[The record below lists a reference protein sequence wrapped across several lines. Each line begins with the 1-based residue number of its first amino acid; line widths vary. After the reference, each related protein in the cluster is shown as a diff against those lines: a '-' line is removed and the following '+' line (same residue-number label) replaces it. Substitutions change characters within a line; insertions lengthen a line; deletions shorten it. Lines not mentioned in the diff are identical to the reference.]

1 MPLSNKVI
9 AGRYE
14 LTKLIGSGGMA
25 DVYVAQDTVLGRKV
39 AIKVLNEELAANKKF
54 SQRFKQEAKASSS
67 MDHPNIVSVLD
78 AGETTE
84 TSPDGTKHTYAY
96 LVMEYVDG
104 LELSKLVARGPLKV
118 PEAIRV
124 TKELLSAVEF
134 AHNKGIVHRDI
145 KPDNIMLTRQGK
157 VKVLDFGI
165 ARAVAE
171 TFDDIATTTSILGTA
186 AYFSPEQAQ
195 GQKVDIRTDLY
206 AVGIVLFEMLTGK
219 VPFTGDTAV
228 AVAHQHIHAHP
239 PAPSSLNPKVSLA
252 LDQVVFTALAKDKA
266 DRFQTTAE
274 FGREL
279 RAAENAKP
287 ASLNKVAAPVA
298 AEAPTVVVEETTPA
312 APADMESLL
321 GSNIAAPAV
330 EKSTTPVD
338 LPDDFLFLFGDDPQT
353 APTLIQP
360 EQYRPEP
367 KRVVA
372 VVAIIALVFGAI
384 AGVGLWVATLQPTN
398 IFPSSTVTVPALQN
412 VAEKDAMK
420 QLSDLDLVP
429 TTVVENSALVKKG
442 KVIRTEP
449 AKGTVLDPGTP
460 VTVYVSAGKTMVEV
474 PQVSDMTV
482 ADAKVQLEAVGLV
495 VGTTTEGHS
504 PSYAAGMVISTS
516 PTLGTKLIQGS
527 KVNLVI
533 SDGKIE
539 IPDLKGKTVT
549 EANNLLSTLSIT
561 PTVQADTSCAKSD
574 NPTVKSQSV
583 APGVVPQGTAITI
596 TYCAG

>member
-1 MPLSNKVI
+1 MPLSNNVI
-9 AGRYE
+9 AGRYQ
-14 LTKLIGSGGMA
+14 LNKLIGSGGMA
-25 DVYVAQDTVLGRKV
+25 DVYVAHDSVLGRKV

-54 SQRFKQEAKASSS
+54 SQRFKQEAKSASS
-67 MDHPNIVSVLD
+67 MDHPNIVKVLD
-78 AGETTE
+78 AGETSE
-84 TSPDGTKHTYAY
+84 TDAAGVKHTYAY

-134 AHNKGIVHRDI
+134 AHNKGIIHRDI
-145 KPDNIMLTRQGK
+145 KPDNIMLTRSGK

-165 ARAVAE
+165 ARAASE

-219 VPFTGDTAV
+219 VPFSGDTAV

-279 RAAENAKP
+279 RAAEA
-287 ASLNKVAAPVA
+287 NKAVAPK
-298 AEAPTVVVEETTPA
+298 VVEPDV
-312 APADMESLL
+312 APQSDMDSLL
-321 GSNIAAPAV
+321 GSTISEPAA
-330 EKSTTPVD
+330 EKVD
-338 LPDDFLFLFGDDPQT
+338 TVSELPDDFLFLFGDDPQT

-360 EQYRPEP
+360 EQFRPDR
-367 KRVVA
+367 KRVISA
-372 VVAIIALVFGAI
+372 VAIIALVFGAI
-384 AGVGLWVATLQPTN
+384 AGMGLWVATLQPTN
-398 IFPSSTVTVPALQN
+398 IFPTSTVTVPSLQN
-412 VAEKDAMK
+412 VAEKDALK
-420 QLSDLDLVP
+420 QLQDLDLI
-429 TTVVENSALVKKG
+429 TSTVVENSALVKKG

-449 AKGTVLDPGTP
+449 EKGAVIDPGTP
-460 VTVYVSAGKTMVEV
+460 ITVYVSAGKTMVEV
-474 PQVSDMTV
+474 PQVADMTV

-495 VGTTTEGHS
+495 VGTTTEAHS
-504 PSYAAGMVISTS
+504 PSYAAGLIIGTT

-527 KVNLVI
+527 KVNLLV

-549 EANNLLSTLSIT
+549 DANNVLSTLSIT
-561 PTVQADTSCAKSD
+561 PTVQADTTCAKGEQ
-574 NPTVKSQSV
+574 PTVKSQSPN
-583 APGVVPQGTAITI
+583 PGVVAQGTAVTI

>member
-9 AGRYE
+9 SGRYQ

-25 DVYVAQDTVLGRKV
+25 DVYVAHDSVLGRKV

-54 SQRFKQEAKASSS
+54 SQRFKQEAKSASS
-67 MDHPNIVSVLD
+67 MDHPNIVQVLD

-84 TSPDGTKHTYAY
+84 TDENGVKHTYAF

-145 KPDNIMLTRQGK
+145 KPDNIMLTRAGK

-195 GQKVDIRTDLY
+195 GQKVDIRTDIY
-206 AVGIVLFEMLTGK
+206 AIGIVLFEMLTGK
-219 VPFTGDTAV
+219 IPFTGDTAV

-239 PAPSSLNPKVSLA
+239 PAPSSINPKVSLA

-279 RAAENAKP
+279 R
-287 ASLNKVAAPVA
+287 L
-298 AEAPTVVVEETTPA
+298 AEAAKATAPKVVKAQPVVEN
-312 APADMESLL
+312 DVDSLL
-321 GSNIAAPAV
+321 GSPISEPAA
-330 EKSTTPVD
+330 EKSDTISE

-360 EQYRPEP
+360 EQFRPER
-367 KRVVA
+367 KRVITAVA
-372 VVAIIALVFGAI
+372 VIALVFGAI
-384 AGVGLWVATLQPTN
+384 AGMGLWVATLQPTN
-398 IFPSSTVTVPALQN
+398 IFPSSTVTVPALKN
-412 VAEKDAMK
+412 VAEKDAVK
-420 QLSDLDLVP
+420 ELQDLDLI
-429 TTVVENSALVKKG
+429 TSIVVENSALVKKG

-449 AKGTVLDPGTP
+449 EKGAVIDPGTP
-460 VTVYVSAGKTMVEV
+460 ITVYVSAGKTMVEV
-474 PQVSDMTV
+474 PQVADMSV

-495 VGTTTEGHS
+495 LGTTTEGHS
-504 PSYAAGMVISTS
+504 PSYGAGLVISTT

-527 KVNLVI
+527 KVNVLV

-549 EANNLLSTLSIT
+549 DANNILSTLSIT
-561 PTVQADTSCAKSD
+561 PTVQADTACAKAEQ
-574 NPTVKSQSV
+574 PTVRSQSP
-583 APGVVPQGTAITI
+583 APGVVSQGTPVTI

>member
-25 DVYVAQDTVLGRKV
+25 EVYVAQDTVLGRKV

-84 TSPDGTKHTYAY
+84 TDAEGVKHTYAY

-206 AVGIVLFEMLTGK
+206 AIGIVLFEMLTGK

-274 FGREL
+274 FGKEL

-287 ASLNKVAAPVA
+287 VGASKPAPVKV
-298 AEAPTVVVEETTPA
+298 EAVEEVVVESSPEATDLFGSAISQPA
-312 APADMESLL
+312 MEKTES
-321 GSNIAAPAV
+321 
-330 EKSTTPVD
+330 KVD

-372 VVAIIALVFGAI
+372 IVAIIALVFGAI

-412 VAEKDAMK
+412 VTQDDALK
-420 QLSDLDLVP
+420 QLKDLDFI
-429 TTVVENSALVKKG
+429 TSTVVENSALVKKG

-449 AKGTVLDPGTP
+449 AKGTVVDPGTAI
-460 VTVYVSAGKTMVEV
+460 TVYVSAGKTMVEV
-474 PQVSDMTV
+474 PQVSDMSV
-482 ADAKVQLEAVGLV
+482 ADAKVQIEAVGLV

-504 PSYAAGMVISTS
+504 PSYAAGLVISTS

-527 KVNLVI
+527 KVNLVV

-561 PTVQADTSCAKSD
+561 PTVQADTSCAKAD
-574 NPTVKSQSV
+574 QPTVKSQSV
-583 APGVVPQGTAITI
+583 APGVAPQGTAITI

>member
-1 MPLSNKVI
+1 MPLSNNVI
-9 AGRYE
+9 AGRYQ
-14 LTKLIGSGGMA
+14 LNKLVGSGGMA
-25 DVYVAQDTVLGRKV
+25 DVYVAHDSVLGRKV
-39 AIKVLNEELAANKKF
+39 AIKVLNEELASNKKF
-54 SQRFKQEAKASSS
+54 SQRFKQEAKSASA
-67 MDHPNIVSVLD
+67 MDHPNIVKVLD
-78 AGETTE
+78 AGETTD
-84 TSPDGTKHTYAY
+84 TDSAGVKHTYAY

-145 KPDNIMLTRQGK
+145 KPDNIMLTRAGK

-206 AVGIVLFEMLTGK
+206 AIGIVLFEMLTGK

-239 PAPSSLNPKVSLA
+239 PAPSSLNPKVSFA
-252 LDQVVFTALAKDKA
+252 LDQVVFTALAKDKV

-279 RAAENAKP
+279 RAAATAKP
-287 ASLNKVAAPVA
+287 GTAPV
-298 AEAPTVVVEETTPA
+298 PVVPK
-312 APADMESLL
+312 PDMDTLL
-321 GSNIAAPAV
+321 GANISEPAL
-330 EKSTTPVD
+330 EKSATVSE

-360 EQYRPEP
+360 EQFRPER
-367 KRVVA
+367 KRVITAVA
-372 VVAIIALVFGAI
+372 VIALVFGAI
-384 AGVGLWVATLQPTN
+384 AGMGLWVATLQPTN
-398 IFPSSTVTVPALQN
+398 IFPTSTVTVPTLKN
-412 VAEKDAMK
+412 VDQKDALK
-420 QLSDLDLVP
+420 QLQELDLI
-429 TTVVENSALVKKG
+429 TSTVVENSALIKKG

-449 AKGTVLDPGTP
+449 EKGAVIDPGTP
-460 VTVYVSAGKTMVEV
+460 ITVYVSAGKTMVEV
-474 PQVSDMTV
+474 PQVSDMTA
-482 ADAKVQLEAVGLV
+482 ADAKIQLEAVGLV
-495 VGTTTEGHS
+495 VGTTTESHS
-504 PSYAAGMVISTS
+504 PSYAAGLVIGTT

-527 KVNLVI
+527 KVNLLI
-533 SDGKIE
+533 SDGKID

-549 EANNLLSTLSIT
+549 DANNLLSTLSIT
-561 PTVQADTSCAKSD
+561 PTVQADTTCAKGEQ
-574 NPTVKSQSV
+574 PTVKSQSPG
-583 APGVVPQGTAITI
+583 PGVAPQGTAVTI

>member
-9 AGRYE
+9 SGRYQ

-25 DVYVAQDTVLGRKV
+25 DVYVAHDSVLGRKV

-54 SQRFKQEAKASSS
+54 SQRFKQEAKSASS
-67 MDHPNIVSVLD
+67 MDHPNIVQVLD

-84 TSPDGTKHTYAY
+84 TDENGVKHTYAF

-145 KPDNIMLTRQGK
+145 KPDNIMLTRAGK

-195 GQKVDIRTDLY
+195 GQKVDIRTDIY
-206 AVGIVLFEMLTGK
+206 AIGIVLFEMLTGK
-219 VPFTGDTAV
+219 IPFTGDTAV

-239 PAPSSLNPKVSLA
+239 PAPSSINPKVSLA

-279 RAAENAKP
+279 R
-287 ASLNKVAAPVA
+287 L
-298 AEAPTVVVEETTPA
+298 AEAAKATAPKAVKAQPVVEN
-312 APADMESLL
+312 DVDSLL
-321 GSNIAAPAV
+321 GSPISEPAA
-330 EKSTTPVD
+330 EKSD
-338 LPDDFLFLFGDDPQT
+338 SISELPDDFLFLFGDDPQT

-360 EQYRPEP
+360 EQFRPER
-367 KRVVA
+367 KRVITAVA
-372 VVAIIALVFGAI
+372 VIALVFGAI
-384 AGVGLWVATLQPTN
+384 AGMGLWVATLQPTN
-398 IFPSSTVTVPALQN
+398 IFPSSTVTVPTLKN
-412 VAEKDAMK
+412 VAEKDAVK
-420 QLSDLDLVP
+420 ELQDLDLI
-429 TTVVENSALVKKG
+429 TSIVVENSALVKKG

-449 AKGTVLDPGTP
+449 EKGAVIDPGTP
-460 VTVYVSAGKTMVEV
+460 ITVYVSAGKTMVEV
-474 PQVSDMTV
+474 PQVADMTV

-495 VGTTTEGHS
+495 LGTTTESHS
-504 PSYAAGMVISTS
+504 PSYAAGLVISTT

-527 KVNLVI
+527 KVNVLV

-549 EANNLLSTLSIT
+549 DANNLLSTLSIT
-561 PTVQADTSCAKSD
+561 PTVQADTTCAKAEQ
-574 NPTVKSQSV
+574 PTVRSQSP
-583 APGVVPQGTAITI
+583 APGVVSQGTPVTI

>member
-9 AGRYE
+9 SGRYQ

-25 DVYVAQDTVLGRKV
+25 DVYVAHDSVLGRKV

-54 SQRFKQEAKASSS
+54 SQRFKQEAKSASA
-67 MDHPNIVSVLD
+67 MDHPNIVKVLD
-78 AGETTE
+78 AGETTD
-84 TSPDGTKHTYAY
+84 TDSAGVKHTYAY

-145 KPDNIMLTRQGK
+145 KPDNIMLTRAGK

-206 AVGIVLFEMLTGK
+206 AIGIVLFEMLTGK

-279 RAAENAKP
+279 RAAATAKP
-287 ASLNKVAAPVA
+287 GTAPV
-298 AEAPTVVVEETTPA
+298 PVVPK
-312 APADMESLL
+312 PDMDTLL
-321 GSNIAAPAV
+321 GANISEPAL
-330 EKSTTPVD
+330 EKSATVSE

-360 EQYRPEP
+360 EQFRPER
-367 KRVVA
+367 KRVITAVA
-372 VVAIIALVFGAI
+372 VIALVFGAI
-384 AGVGLWVATLQPTN
+384 AGMGLWVATLQPTN
-398 IFPSSTVTVPALQN
+398 IFPTSTVTVPTLKN
-412 VAEKDAMK
+412 VDQKDALK
-420 QLSDLDLVP
+420 QLQELDLI
-429 TTVVENSALVKKG
+429 TSTVVENSALIKKG

-449 AKGTVLDPGTP
+449 EKGAVIDPGTP
-460 VTVYVSAGKTMVEV
+460 ITVYVSGGKTMVEV
-474 PQVSDMTV
+474 PQVSDMTA
-482 ADAKVQLEAVGLV
+482 ADAKIQLEAVGLV

-504 PSYAAGMVISTS
+504 PSYAAGLVIGTT

-527 KVNLVI
+527 KVNLLI
-533 SDGKIE
+533 SDGKID

-549 EANNLLSTLSIT
+549 DANNLLSTLSIT
-561 PTVQADTSCAKSD
+561 PTVQADTTCAKGEQ
-574 NPTVKSQSV
+574 PTVKSQSPG
-583 APGVVPQGTAITI
+583 PGVAPQGTAVTI

>member
-9 AGRYE
+9 SGRYQ

-25 DVYVAQDTVLGRKV
+25 DVYVAHDSVLGRKV

-54 SQRFKQEAKASSS
+54 SQRFKQEAKSASS
-67 MDHPNIVSVLD
+67 MDHPNIVQVLD

-84 TSPDGTKHTYAY
+84 TDENGVKHTYAF

-145 KPDNIMLTRQGK
+145 KPDNIMLTRAGK

-195 GQKVDIRTDLY
+195 GQKVDIRTDIY
-206 AVGIVLFEMLTGK
+206 AIGIVLFEMLTGK
-219 VPFTGDTAV
+219 IPFTGDTAV

-239 PAPSSLNPKVSLA
+239 PAPSSINPKVSLA

-279 RAAENAKP
+279 R
-287 ASLNKVAAPVA
+287 L
-298 AEAPTVVVEETTPA
+298 AEAAKATAPKVVKAQPVVA
-312 APADMESLL
+312 NDVDSLL
-321 GSNIAAPAV
+321 GSPISEPAA
-330 EKSTTPVD
+330 EKSDTISE

-360 EQYRPEP
+360 EQFRPER
-367 KRVVA
+367 KRVITAVA
-372 VVAIIALVFGAI
+372 VIALVFGAI
-384 AGVGLWVATLQPTN
+384 AGMGLWVATLQPTN
-398 IFPSSTVTVPALQN
+398 IFPSSTVTVPTLKN
-412 VAEKDAMK
+412 VAEKDAIK
-420 QLSDLDLVP
+420 ELQDLDLI
-429 TTVVENSALVKKG
+429 TSIVVENSALVKKG

-449 AKGTVLDPGTP
+449 EKGAVIDPGTP
-460 VTVYVSAGKTMVEV
+460 ITVYVSAGKTMVEV
-474 PQVSDMTV
+474 PQVADMTV

-495 VGTTTEGHS
+495 LGTTTESHS
-504 PSYAAGMVISTS
+504 PSYAAGLVISTT

-527 KVNLVI
+527 KVNVLV

-549 EANNLLSTLSIT
+549 DANNLLSTLSIT
-561 PTVQADTSCAKSD
+561 PTVQADTTCAKAEQ
-574 NPTVKSQSV
+574 PTVRSQSP
-583 APGVVPQGTAITI
+583 APGVVSQGTPVTI

>member
-9 AGRYE
+9 SGRYQ

-25 DVYVAQDTVLGRKV
+25 DVYVAHDSVLGRKV

-54 SQRFKQEAKASSS
+54 SQRFKQEAKSASS
-67 MDHPNIVSVLD
+67 MDHPNIVQVLD

-84 TSPDGTKHTYAY
+84 TDENGVKHTYAF

-145 KPDNIMLTRQGK
+145 KPDNIMLTRAGK

-195 GQKVDIRTDLY
+195 GQKVDIRTDIY
-206 AVGIVLFEMLTGK
+206 AIGIVLFEMLTGK
-219 VPFTGDTAV
+219 IPFTGDTAV

-239 PAPSSLNPKVSLA
+239 PAPSSINPKVSLA

-279 RAAENAKP
+279 R
-287 ASLNKVAAPVA
+287 L
-298 AEAPTVVVEETTPA
+298 AEAAKATAPKAVKAQPVVEN
-312 APADMESLL
+312 DVDSLL
-321 GSNIAAPAV
+321 GSPISEPAA
-330 EKSTTPVD
+330 EKSD
-338 LPDDFLFLFGDDPQT
+338 SISELPDDFLFLFGDDPQT

-360 EQYRPEP
+360 EQFRPER
-367 KRVVA
+367 KRVITAVA
-372 VVAIIALVFGAI
+372 VIALVFGAI
-384 AGVGLWVATLQPTN
+384 AGVGLWVATLEPTN
-398 IFPSSTVTVPALQN
+398 IFPSSTVTVPALKN
-412 VAEKDAMK
+412 VAEKDAVK
-420 QLSDLDLVP
+420 ELQDLDLI
-429 TTVVENSALVKKG
+429 TSIVVENSALVKKG

-449 AKGTVLDPGTP
+449 EKGAVIDP
-460 VTVYVSAGKTMVEV
+460 
-474 PQVSDMTV
+474 
-482 ADAKVQLEAVGLV
+482 
-495 VGTTTEGHS
+495 
-504 PSYAAGMVISTS
+504 
-516 PTLGTKLIQGS
+516 
-527 KVNLVI
+527 
-533 SDGKIE
+533 
-539 IPDLKGKTVT
+539 
-549 EANNLLSTLSIT
+549 
-561 PTVQADTSCAKSD
+561 
-574 NPTVKSQSV
+574 
-583 APGVVPQGTAITI
+583 
-596 TYCAG
+596 

>member
-1 MPLSNKVI
+1 MPLSNNVI
-9 AGRYE
+9 AGRYQ
-14 LTKLIGSGGMA
+14 LNKLIGSGGMA
-25 DVYVAQDTVLGRKV
+25 DVYVAHDSVLGRKV

-54 SQRFKQEAKASSS
+54 SQRFKQEAKSASS
-67 MDHPNIVSVLD
+67 MDHPNIVKVLD
-78 AGETTE
+78 AGETSE
-84 TSPDGTKHTYAY
+84 TDAAGVKHTYAY

-134 AHNKGIVHRDI
+134 AHNKGIIHRDI
-145 KPDNIMLTRQGK
+145 KPDNIMLTRSGN

-219 VPFTGDTAV
+219 VPFSGDTAV

-279 RAAENAKP
+279 RAAEA
-287 ASLNKVAAPVA
+287 NKAVAPK
-298 AEAPTVVVEETTPA
+298 VVEPDV
-312 APADMESLL
+312 APQSDMDSLL
-321 GSNIAAPAV
+321 GSTISEPAA
-330 EKSTTPVD
+330 EKVD
-338 LPDDFLFLFGDDPQT
+338 TVSELPDDFLFLFGDDPQT

-360 EQYRPEP
+360 EQFRPDR
-367 KRVVA
+367 KRVISA
-372 VVAIIALVFGAI
+372 VAIIALVFGAI
-384 AGVGLWVATLQPTN
+384 AGMGLWVATLQPTN
-398 IFPSSTVTVPALQN
+398 IFPTSTVTVPSLQN
-412 VAEKDAMK
+412 VAEKDALK
-420 QLSDLDLVP
+420 QLQDLDLI
-429 TTVVENSALVKKG
+429 TSTVVENSALVKKG

-449 AKGTVLDPGTP
+449 EKGAVIDPGTP
-460 VTVYVSAGKTMVEV
+460 ITVYVSAGKTMVEV
-474 PQVSDMTV
+474 PQVADMTV

-495 VGTTTEGHS
+495 VGTTTEAHS
-504 PSYAAGMVISTS
+504 PSYAAGLIIGTT

-527 KVNLVI
+527 KVNLLV

-549 EANNLLSTLSIT
+549 DANNVLSTLSIT
-561 PTVQADTSCAKSD
+561 PTVQADTTCAKGEQ
-574 NPTVKSQSV
+574 PTVKSQSPN
-583 APGVVPQGTAITI
+583 PGVVPQGTAVTI

>member
-9 AGRYE
+9 SGRYQ

-25 DVYVAQDTVLGRKV
+25 DVYVAHDSVLGRKV

-54 SQRFKQEAKASSS
+54 SQRFKQEAKSASS
-67 MDHPNIVSVLD
+67 MDHPNIVQVLD

-84 TSPDGTKHTYAY
+84 TDENGVKHTYAF

-145 KPDNIMLTRQGK
+145 KPDNIMLTRAGK

-195 GQKVDIRTDLY
+195 GQKVDIRTDIY
-206 AVGIVLFEMLTGK
+206 AIGIVLFEMLTGK
-219 VPFTGDTAV
+219 IPFTGDTAV

-239 PAPSSLNPKVSLA
+239 PAPSSINPKVSLA

-279 RAAENAKP
+279 R
-287 ASLNKVAAPVA
+287 L
-298 AEAPTVVVEETTPA
+298 AEAAKATAPKAVKAQPVVEN
-312 APADMESLL
+312 DVDSLL
-321 GSNIAAPAV
+321 GSPISEPAA
-330 EKSTTPVD
+330 EKSD
-338 LPDDFLFLFGDDPQT
+338 SISELPDDFLFLFGDDPQT

-360 EQYRPEP
+360 EQFRPER
-367 KRVVA
+367 KRVITAVA
-372 VVAIIALVFGAI
+372 VIALVFGAI
-384 AGVGLWVATLQPTN
+384 AGVGLWVATLEPTN
-398 IFPSSTVTVPALQN
+398 IFPSSTVTVPTLKN
-412 VAEKDAMK
+412 VAEKDAVK
-420 QLSDLDLVP
+420 ELQDLDLI
-429 TTVVENSALVKKG
+429 TSIVVENSALVKKG

-449 AKGTVLDPGTP
+449 EKGAVIDPGTP
-460 VTVYVSAGKTMVEV
+460 ITVYVSAGKTMVEV
-474 PQVSDMTV
+474 PQVADMSV

-495 VGTTTEGHS
+495 LGTTTEGHS
-504 PSYAAGMVISTS
+504 PSYGAGLVISTT

-527 KVNLVI
+527 KVNVLV

-549 EANNLLSTLSIT
+549 DANNILSTLSIT
-561 PTVQADTSCAKSD
+561 PTVQADTACAKAEQ
-574 NPTVKSQSV
+574 PTVRSQSP
-583 APGVVPQGTAITI
+583 APGVVSQGTPVTI

>member
-1 MPLSNKVI
+1 
-9 AGRYE
+9 
-14 LTKLIGSGGMA
+14 MA
-25 DVYVAQDTVLGRKV
+25 DVYVAHDSVLGRKV

-54 SQRFKQEAKASSS
+54 SQRFKQEAKSASS
-67 MDHPNIVSVLD
+67 MDHPNIVQVLD

-84 TSPDGTKHTYAY
+84 TDENGVKHTYAF

-145 KPDNIMLTRQGK
+145 KPDNIMLTRAGK

-195 GQKVDIRTDLY
+195 GQKVDIRTDIY
-206 AVGIVLFEMLTGK
+206 AIGIVLFEMLTGK
-219 VPFTGDTAV
+219 IPFTGDTAV

-239 PAPSSLNPKVSLA
+239 PAPSSINPKVSLA

-279 RAAENAKP
+279 R
-287 ASLNKVAAPVA
+287 L
-298 AEAPTVVVEETTPA
+298 AEAAKATAPKAVKAQPVVEN
-312 APADMESLL
+312 DVDSLL
-321 GSNIAAPAV
+321 GSPISEPAA
-330 EKSTTPVD
+330 EKSD
-338 LPDDFLFLFGDDPQT
+338 SISELPDDFLFLFGDDPQT

-360 EQYRPEP
+360 EQFRPER
-367 KRVVA
+367 KRVITAVA
-372 VVAIIALVFGAI
+372 VIALVFGAI
-384 AGVGLWVATLQPTN
+384 AGMGLWVATLQPTN
-398 IFPSSTVTVPALQN
+398 IFPSSTVTVPTLKN
-412 VAEKDAMK
+412 VAEKDAIK
-420 QLSDLDLVP
+420 ELQDLDLI
-429 TTVVENSALVKKG
+429 TSIVVENSALVKKG

-449 AKGTVLDPGTP
+449 EKGAVIDPGTP
-460 VTVYVSAGKTMVEV
+460 ITVYVSAGKTMVEV
-474 PQVSDMTV
+474 PQVADMTV

-495 VGTTTEGHS
+495 LGTTTESHS
-504 PSYAAGMVISTS
+504 PSYAAGLVISTT

-527 KVNLVI
+527 KVNVLV

-549 EANNLLSTLSIT
+549 DANNLLSTLSIT
-561 PTVQADTSCAKSD
+561 PTVQADTTCAKAEQ
-574 NPTVKSQSV
+574 PTVRSQSP
-583 APGVVPQGTAITI
+583 APGVVSQGTPVTI

>member
-1 MPLSNKVI
+1 VPLSNKVI
-9 AGRYE
+9 SGRYQ

-25 DVYVAQDTVLGRKV
+25 DVYVAHDSVLGRKV

-54 SQRFKQEAKASSS
+54 SQRFKQEAKSASS
-67 MDHPNIVSVLD
+67 MNHPNIVQVLD

-84 TSPDGTKHTYAY
+84 TDANGIKRTYAY

-145 KPDNIMLTRQGK
+145 KPDNIMLTRAGK

-195 GQKVDIRTDLY
+195 GQKVDIRTDIY
-206 AVGIVLFEMLTGK
+206 AIGIVLFEMLTGK
-219 VPFTGDTAV
+219 IPFTGDTAV

-239 PAPSSLNPKVSLA
+239 PAPSSINPKVSLA

-279 RAAENAKP
+279 R
-287 ASLNKVAAPVA
+287 L
-298 AEAPTVVVEETTPA
+298 AEAAKATAPKAVKAQSVVEN
-312 APADMESLL
+312 DVDSLL
-321 GSNIAAPAV
+321 GSPISEPAA
-330 EKSTTPVD
+330 EKSD
-338 LPDDFLFLFGDDPQT
+338 SISELPDDFLFLFGDDPQT

-360 EQYRPEP
+360 EQFRPER
-367 KRVVA
+367 KRVITAVA
-372 VVAIIALVFGAI
+372 VIALVFGAI
-384 AGVGLWVATLQPTN
+384 AGVGLWVATLEPTN
-398 IFPSSTVTVPALQN
+398 IFPSSTVTVPALKN
-412 VAEKDAMK
+412 VAEKDAVK
-420 QLSDLDLVP
+420 ELQDLDLI
-429 TTVVENSALVKKG
+429 TSIVVENSALVKKG

-449 AKGTVLDPGTP
+449 EKGAVIDPGTP
-460 VTVYVSAGKTMVEV
+460 ITVYVSAGKTMVEV
-474 PQVSDMTV
+474 PQVADMSV

-495 VGTTTEGHS
+495 LGTTTEGHS
-504 PSYAAGMVISTS
+504 PSYGAGLVISTT

-527 KVNLVI
+527 KVNLLV

-549 EANNLLSTLSIT
+549 DANNILSTLSIT
-561 PTVQADTSCAKSD
+561 PTVQADTACAKAEQ
-574 NPTVKSQSV
+574 PTVRSQSP
-583 APGVVPQGTAITI
+583 APGVVSQGTPVTI

>member
-9 AGRYE
+9 SGRYQ

-25 DVYVAQDTVLGRKV
+25 DVYVAHDSVLGRKV

-54 SQRFKQEAKASSS
+54 SQRFKQEAKSASS
-67 MDHPNIVSVLD
+67 MDHPNIVQVLD

-84 TSPDGTKHTYAY
+84 TDENGVKHTYAF

-145 KPDNIMLTRQGK
+145 KPDNIMLTRAGK

-195 GQKVDIRTDLY
+195 GQKVDIRTDIY
-206 AVGIVLFEMLTGK
+206 AIGIVLFEMLTGK
-219 VPFTGDTAV
+219 IPFTGDTAV

-239 PAPSSLNPKVSLA
+239 PAPSSINPKVSLA

-279 RAAENAKP
+279 R
-287 ASLNKVAAPVA
+287 L
-298 AEAPTVVVEETTPA
+298 AEAAKATAPKAVKAQPVVEN
-312 APADMESLL
+312 DVDSLL
-321 GSNIAAPAV
+321 GSPISEPAA
-330 EKSTTPVD
+330 EKSD
-338 LPDDFLFLFGDDPQT
+338 SISELPDDFLFLFGDDPQT

-360 EQYRPEP
+360 EQFRPER
-367 KRVVA
+367 KRVITAVA
-372 VVAIIALVFGAI
+372 VIALVFGAI
-384 AGVGLWVATLQPTN
+384 AGMGLWVATLQPTN
-398 IFPSSTVTVPALQN
+398 IFPSSTVTVPTLKN
-412 VAEKDAMK
+412 VAEKDAVK
-420 QLSDLDLVP
+420 ELQDLDLI
-429 TTVVENSALVKKG
+429 TSIVVENSALVKKG

-449 AKGTVLDPGTP
+449 EKGAVIDPGTP
-460 VTVYVSAGKTMVEV
+460 ITVYVSAGKTMVEV
-474 PQVSDMTV
+474 PQVADMTV

-495 VGTTTEGHS
+495 LGTTTESHS
-504 PSYAAGMVISTS
+504 PSYAAGLVISTT
-516 PTLGTKLIQGS
+516 PALGTKLIQGS
-527 KVNLVI
+527 KVNVLV

-549 EANNLLSTLSIT
+549 DANNLLSTLSIT
-561 PTVQADTSCAKSD
+561 PTVQADTTCAKAEQ
-574 NPTVKSQSV
+574 PTVRSQSP
-583 APGVVPQGTAITI
+583 APGVVSQGTPVTI
-596 TYCAG
+596 AYCAG

>member
-1 MPLSNKVI
+1 MPLSNNVI

-14 LTKLIGSGGMA
+14 LNKLIGSGGMA
-25 DVYVAQDTVLGRKV
+25 DVYVAHDSVLGRKV

-54 SQRFKQEAKASSS
+54 SQRFKQEAKSASA
-67 MDHPNIVSVLD
+67 MDHPNIVKVLD
-78 AGETTE
+78 AGETSE
-84 TSPDGTKHTYAY
+84 TDAAGVKHTYAY
-96 LVMEYVDG
+96 LVMEYVEG

-118 PEAIRV
+118 PEAVRV

-145 KPDNIMLTRQGK
+145 KPDNIILTRAGK

-206 AVGIVLFEMLTGK
+206 AIGIVLFEMLTGK
-219 VPFTGDTAV
+219 VPFSGDTAV

-279 RAAENAKP
+279 RAAAAAK
-287 ASLNKVAAPVA
+287 ASTGSIPKAVPVA
-298 AEAPTVVVEETTPA
+298 PEASVDSLFGSAIAEPA
-312 APADMESLL
+312 L
-321 GSNIAAPAV
+321 
-330 EKSTTPVD
+330 EKSETPSE

-360 EQYRPEP
+360 EQFRPQP

-372 VVAIIALVFGAI
+372 AVAVIALVFGAI
-384 AGVGLWVATLQPTN
+384 AGVGLWVATLEPTN

-412 VAEKDAMK
+412 VEEKAALK
-420 QLSDLDLVP
+420 ELGELDLIP
-429 TTVVENSALVKKG
+429 STVVENSALIKKG

-449 AKGTVLDPGTP
+449 EKGAVIDPGTP
-460 VTVYVSAGKTMVEV
+460 ITVYVSAGKTMVEV
-474 PQVSDMTV
+474 PQVADMSV

-495 VGTTTEGHS
+495 VGTTTEAHS
-504 PSYAAGMVISTS
+504 PSYAAGLIIGTT
-516 PTLGTKLIQGS
+516 PTLGTRLIQGS
-527 KVNLVI
+527 KVNLLV
-533 SDGKIE
+533 SDGKVD

-549 EANNLLSTLSIT
+549 DANNVLSTLSIT
-561 PTVQADTSCAKSD
+561 PTVQADTTCAKGEQ
-574 NPTVKSQSV
+574 PTVKSQSP
-583 APGVVPQGTAITI
+583 APGVAPQGTAVTI

>member
-9 AGRYE
+9 AGRYQ
-14 LTKLIGSGGMA
+14 LSKLIGSGGMA
-25 DVYVAQDTVLGRKV
+25 DVYVAQDSVLGRKV

-54 SQRFKQEAKASSS
+54 SQRFKQEAKSAST
-67 MDHPNIVSVLD
+67 MNHPNIVSVLD

-84 TSPDGTKHTYAY
+84 TDSEGVKHTYAF

-124 TKELLSAVEF
+124 TKELLSAIEF

-145 KPDNIMLTRQGK
+145 KPDNIMLTRAGK

-274 FGREL
+274 FGKEL
-279 RAAENAKP
+279 R
-287 ASLNKVAAPVA
+287 L
-298 AEAPTVVVEETTPA
+298 AEAAKTVAPKSVKEKPVVEN
-312 APADMESLL
+312 DVNSLL
-321 GSNIAAPAV
+321 GSPISEPAT
-330 EKSTTPVD
+330 EKSDTVSE

-360 EQYRPEP
+360 EQFRPER
-367 KRVVA
+367 KRVITAVA
-372 VVAIIALVFGAI
+372 VIALVFGAI
-384 AGVGLWVATLQPTN
+384 AGMGLWVATLQPTN
-398 IFPSSTVTVPALQN
+398 IFPSSTVTVPTLKNVEEKAAVKELQ
-412 VAEKDAMK
+412 
-420 QLSDLDLVP
+420 DLDLI
-429 TTVVENSALVKKG
+429 TSIVVENSALIKKG

-449 AKGTVLDPGTP
+449 EKGAVIDPGTP
-460 VTVYVSAGKTMVEV
+460 ITVYVSAGKTMVEV
-474 PQVSDMTV
+474 PQVADMTV

-504 PSYAAGMVISTS
+504 PSYAAGLVISTT

-527 KVNLVI
+527 KVNLLV

-549 EANNLLSTLSIT
+549 DANNLLSTLSIT
-561 PTVQADTSCAKSD
+561 PTVQADTTCAKGEQ
-574 NPTVKSQSV
+574 PTVRAQSP
-583 APGVVPQGTAITI
+583 APGVAPQGTAVTI

>member
-1 MPLSNKVI
+1 MPLSNNVI

-14 LTKLIGSGGMA
+14 LNKLIGSGGMA
-25 DVYVAQDTVLGRKV
+25 DVYVAHDSVLGRKV

-54 SQRFKQEAKASSS
+54 SQRFKQEAKSASA
-67 MDHPNIVSVLD
+67 MDHPNIAKVLD
-78 AGETTE
+78 AGETSE
-84 TSPDGTKHTYAY
+84 TDAAGVKRTYAY

-145 KPDNIMLTRQGK
+145 KPDNIMLSRAGK

-206 AVGIVLFEMLTGK
+206 AIGIVLFEMLTGK
-219 VPFTGDTAV
+219 VPFSGDTAV

-279 RAAENAKP
+279 RAAAAVKASTGSIPKIVPVVAETSVDSLFGSAIAEP
-287 ASLNKVAAPVA
+287 AL
-298 AEAPTVVVEETTPA
+298 
-312 APADMESLL
+312 
-321 GSNIAAPAV
+321 
-330 EKSTTPVD
+330 EKSDSPSE

-360 EQYRPEP
+360 EQFRPQP
-367 KRVVA
+367 KRIIA
-372 VVAIIALVFGAI
+372 AVAIIALVFGAI
-384 AGVGLWVATLQPTN
+384 AGVGLWVATLEPTN

-412 VAEKDAMK
+412 VAEKDALK
-420 QLSDLDLVP
+420 ELGELELIPS
-429 TTVVENSALVKKG
+429 TVVENSALIKKG

-449 AKGTVLDPGTP
+449 EKGAVLDPGTTI
-460 VTVYVSAGKTMVEV
+460 TVYVSAGKTMVEV
-474 PQVSDMTV
+474 PQVADMSV

-495 VGTTTEGHS
+495 VGTTTEAHS
-504 PSYAAGMVISTS
+504 PSYAAGLIISTT

-527 KVNLVI
+527 KVNLVV
-533 SDGKIE
+533 SDGKID

-549 EANNLLSTLSIT
+549 DANNLLSILSIT
-561 PTVQADTSCAKSD
+561 PIVQADTTCAKAEQ
-574 NPTVKSQSV
+574 PTVKSQTPT
-583 APGVVPQGTAITI
+583 PGVVPQGTAVTI
-596 TYCAG
+596 IYCAG

>member
-39 AIKVLNEELAANKKF
+39 AIKVLNEELAVNKKF
-54 SQRFKQEAKASSS
+54 SQRFKQEAKASSA
-67 MDHPNIVSVLD
+67 MNHPNIVSVLD
-78 AGETTE
+78 AGETSE
-84 TSPDGTKHTYAY
+84 TGADGVKHTYAY

-186 AYFSPEQAQ
+186 AY
-195 GQKVDIRTDLY
+195 IRTDLY
-206 AVGIVLFEMLTGK
+206 AIGIVLFEMLTGK

-274 FGREL
+274 FGKEL

-287 ASLNKVAAPVA
+287 VGASKPAPVKV
-298 AEAPTVVVEETTPA
+298 EAVEELVVESAPEVTDLFGSAISQPA
-312 APADMESLL
+312 MEKTES
-321 GSNIAAPAV
+321 
-330 EKSTTPVD
+330 KVD

-372 VVAIIALVFGAI
+372 IVAIIALVFGAI

-412 VAEKDAMK
+412 VTQDDALK
-420 QLSDLDLVP
+420 QLKDLDFI
-429 TTVVENSALVKKG
+429 TSTVVENSALVKKG

-449 AKGTVLDPGTP
+449 AKGTVVDPGTAI
-460 VTVYVSAGKTMVEV
+460 TVYVSAGKTMVEV
-474 PQVSDMTV
+474 PQVSDMSV
-482 ADAKVQLEAVGLV
+482 ADAKVQIEAVGLV

-504 PSYAAGMVISTS
+504 PSYAAGLVISTS

-527 KVNLVI
+527 KVNLVV

-549 EANNLLSTLSIT
+549 EANNMLSTLSIT
-561 PTVQADTSCAKSD
+561 PTVQADTSCAKAD
-574 NPTVKSQSV
+574 QPTVKSQSV

>member
-1 MPLSNKVI
+1 
-9 AGRYE
+9 
-14 LTKLIGSGGMA
+14 MA
-25 DVYVAQDTVLGRKV
+25 DVYVAHDSVLGRKV

-54 SQRFKQEAKASSS
+54 SQRFKQEAKSASS
-67 MDHPNIVSVLD
+67 MDHPNIVKVLD
-78 AGETTE
+78 AGETSE
-84 TSPDGTKHTYAY
+84 TDAAGVKHTYAY

-134 AHNKGIVHRDI
+134 AHNKGIIHRDI
-145 KPDNIMLTRQGK
+145 KPDNIMLTRSGN

-219 VPFTGDTAV
+219 VPFSGDTAV

-279 RAAENAKP
+279 R
-287 ASLNKVAAPVA
+287 L
-298 AEAPTVVVEETTPA
+298 AEAA
-312 APADMESLL
+312 KAPAPKAAKSKPVTQEDVDSLL
-321 GSNIAAPAV
+321 GAAISEPAL
-330 EKSTTPVD
+330 EKSDVVSE

-360 EQYRPEP
+360 EQFRPEP
-367 KRVVA
+367 KRVITAVA
-372 VVAIIALVFGAI
+372 VIALVFGAI
-384 AGVGLWVATLQPTN
+384 AAVGLWVATLEPTN
-398 IFPSSTVTVPALQN
+398 IFPSSTVTVPTLQN
-412 VAEKDAMK
+412 VAEKDALK
-420 QLSDLDLVP
+420 QLQDLDLI
-429 TTVVENSALVKKG
+429 TSTVVENSALVKKG

-449 AKGTVLDPGTP
+449 EKGAVIDPGTP
-460 VTVYVSAGKTMVEV
+460 ITVYVSAGKTMVEV
-474 PQVSDMTV
+474 PQVADMTV

-495 VGTTTEGHS
+495 VGTTTEAHS
-504 PSYAAGMVISTS
+504 PSYAAGLIISTT

-527 KVNLVI
+527 KVNLLV

-549 EANNLLSTLSIT
+549 DANNLLSTLSIT
-561 PTVQADTSCAKSD
+561 PTVQADTTCAKGEQ
-574 NPTVKSQSV
+574 PTVKSQSPN
-583 APGVVPQGTAITI
+583 PGVVAQGTAVTI

>member
-9 AGRYE
+9 SGRYQ

-25 DVYVAQDTVLGRKV
+25 DVYVAHDSVLGRKV

-54 SQRFKQEAKASSS
+54 SQRFKQEAKSASS
-67 MDHPNIVSVLD
+67 MDHPNIVQVLD

-84 TSPDGTKHTYAY
+84 TDENGVKHTYAF

-145 KPDNIMLTRQGK
+145 KPDNIMLTRAGK

-195 GQKVDIRTDLY
+195 GQKVDIRTDIY
-206 AVGIVLFEMLTGK
+206 AIGIVLFEMLTGK
-219 VPFTGDTAV
+219 IPFTGDTAV

-239 PAPSSLNPKVSLA
+239 PAPSSINPKVSLA

-279 RAAENAKP
+279 RLTEAAKAT
-287 ASLNKVAAPVA
+287 APKAVKA
-298 AEAPTVVVEETTPA
+298 QPVVEN
-312 APADMESLL
+312 DVDSLL
-321 GSNIAAPAV
+321 GSPISEPAA
-330 EKSTTPVD
+330 EKSD
-338 LPDDFLFLFGDDPQT
+338 SISELPDDFLFLFGDDPQT

-360 EQYRPEP
+360 EQFRPER
-367 KRVVA
+367 KRVITAVA
-372 VVAIIALVFGAI
+372 VIALVFGAI
-384 AGVGLWVATLQPTN
+384 AGVGLWVATLEPTN
-398 IFPSSTVTVPALQN
+398 IFPSSTVTVPTLKN
-412 VAEKDAMK
+412 VAEKDAIK
-420 QLSDLDLVP
+420 ELQDLDLI
-429 TTVVENSALVKKG
+429 TSIVVENSALVKKG

-449 AKGTVLDPGTP
+449 EKGAVIDPGTP
-460 VTVYVSAGKTMVEV
+460 ITVYVSAGKTMVEV
-474 PQVSDMTV
+474 PQVADMTV

-495 VGTTTEGHS
+495 LGTTTESHS
-504 PSYAAGMVISTS
+504 PSYAAGLVISTT

-527 KVNLVI
+527 KVNVLV

-549 EANNLLSTLSIT
+549 DANNLLSTLSIT
-561 PTVQADTSCAKSD
+561 PTVQADTTCAKAEQ
-574 NPTVKSQSV
+574 PTVRSQSP
-583 APGVVPQGTAITI
+583 APGVVSQGTPVTI

>member
-1 MPLSNKVI
+1 MPLSNNVI
-9 AGRYE
+9 AGRYQ
-14 LTKLIGSGGMA
+14 LNKLIGSGGMA
-25 DVYVAQDTVLGRKV
+25 DVYVAHDSVLGRKV

-54 SQRFKQEAKASSS
+54 SQRFKQEAKSASS
-67 MDHPNIVSVLD
+67 MDHPNIVKVLD
-78 AGETTE
+78 AGETSE
-84 TSPDGTKHTYAY
+84 TDAAGVKHTYAY

-134 AHNKGIVHRDI
+134 AHNKGIIHRDI
-145 KPDNIMLTRQGK
+145 KPDNIMLTRAGN

-219 VPFTGDTAV
+219 VPFSGDTAV

-279 RAAENAKP
+279 RAAEA
-287 ASLNKVAAPVA
+287 NKTVAPK
-298 AEAPTVVVEETTPA
+298 VVEPEV
-312 APADMESLL
+312 APQSDMDSLL
-321 GSNIAAPAV
+321 GSTISEPAA
-330 EKSTTPVD
+330 EKVD
-338 LPDDFLFLFGDDPQT
+338 TVSELPDDFLFLFGDDPQT

-360 EQYRPEP
+360 EQFRPDR
-367 KRVVA
+367 KRVISA
-372 VVAIIALVFGAI
+372 VAIIALVFGAI
-384 AGVGLWVATLQPTN
+384 AGMGLWVATLQPTN
-398 IFPSSTVTVPALQN
+398 IFPTSTVTVPSLQN
-412 VAEKDAMK
+412 VAEKDALK
-420 QLSDLDLVP
+420 QLQDLDLI
-429 TTVVENSALVKKG
+429 TSTVVENSALVKKG

-449 AKGTVLDPGTP
+449 EKGAVIDPGTP
-460 VTVYVSAGKTMVEV
+460 ITVYVSAGKTMVEV
-474 PQVSDMTV
+474 PQVADMTV

-495 VGTTTEGHS
+495 VGTTTEAHS
-504 PSYAAGMVISTS
+504 PSYAAGLIIGTT

-527 KVNLVI
+527 KVNLLV

-549 EANNLLSTLSIT
+549 DANNVLSTLSIT
-561 PTVQADTSCAKSD
+561 PTVQADTTCAKGEQ
-574 NPTVKSQSV
+574 PTVKSQSPN
-583 APGVVPQGTAITI
+583 PGVVAQGTAVTI

>member
-9 AGRYE
+9 SGRYQ

-25 DVYVAQDTVLGRKV
+25 DVYVAHDSVLGRKV

-54 SQRFKQEAKASSS
+54 SQRFKQEAKSASS
-67 MDHPNIVSVLD
+67 MNHPNIVQVLD

-84 TSPDGTKHTYAY
+84 TDENGVKHTYAF

-145 KPDNIMLTRQGK
+145 KPDNIMLTRAGK

-195 GQKVDIRTDLY
+195 GQKVDIRTDIY
-206 AVGIVLFEMLTGK
+206 AIGIVLFEMLTGK
-219 VPFTGDTAV
+219 IPFTGDTAV

-239 PAPSSLNPKVSLA
+239 PAPSSINPKVSLA

-279 RAAENAKP
+279 R
-287 ASLNKVAAPVA
+287 L
-298 AEAPTVVVEETTPA
+298 AEAAKATAPKAVKAQPVVEN
-312 APADMESLL
+312 DVDSLL
-321 GSNIAAPAV
+321 GSPISEPAA
-330 EKSTTPVD
+330 EKSD
-338 LPDDFLFLFGDDPQT
+338 SISELPDDFLFLFGDDPQT

-360 EQYRPEP
+360 EQFRPER
-367 KRVVA
+367 KRVITAVA
-372 VVAIIALVFGAI
+372 VIALVFGAI
-384 AGVGLWVATLQPTN
+384 AGMGLWVATLQPTN
-398 IFPSSTVTVPALQN
+398 IFPSSTVTVPTLKN
-412 VAEKDAMK
+412 VAEKDAIK
-420 QLSDLDLVP
+420 ELQDLDLI
-429 TTVVENSALVKKG
+429 TSIVVENSALVKKG

-449 AKGTVLDPGTP
+449 EKGAVIDPGTLI
-460 VTVYVSAGKTMVEV
+460 TVYVSAGKTMVEV
-474 PQVSDMTV
+474 PQVADMTV

-495 VGTTTEGHS
+495 LGTTTESHS
-504 PSYAAGMVISTS
+504 PSYAAGLVISTT

-527 KVNLVI
+527 KVNVLV

-549 EANNLLSTLSIT
+549 DANNLLSTLSIT
-561 PTVQADTSCAKSD
+561 PTVQADTTCAKAEQ
-574 NPTVKSQSV
+574 PTVRSQSP
-583 APGVVPQGTAITI
+583 APGVVSQGTPVTI

>member
-14 LTKLIGSGGMA
+14 LSKLIGSGGMA
-25 DVYVAQDTVLGRKV
+25 EVYVAQDTVLGRKV
-39 AIKVLNEELAANKKF
+39 AIKILNEELAANKKF
-54 SQRFKQEAKASSS
+54 SQRFKQEAKAASA
-67 MDHPNIVSVLD
+67 MNHPNIVSVLD
-78 AGETTE
+78 AGETSE
-84 TSPDGTKHTYAY
+84 TDEIGVRHTYAY

-206 AVGIVLFEMLTGK
+206 AIGIVLFEMLTGK

-274 FGREL
+274 FGKEL

-287 ASLNKVAAPVA
+287 LAASKPAPVVVKTTE
-298 AEAPTVVVEETTPA
+298 EAVVESAPEVTDLFGTAISQPA
-312 APADMESLL
+312 MEKAES
-321 GSNIAAPAV
+321 
-330 EKSTTPVD
+330 KVD

-372 VVAIIALVFGAI
+372 IVAIIALVFGAI
-384 AGVGLWVATLQPTN
+384 AGVGMWVATLQPTN
-398 IFPSSTVTVPALQN
+398 IFPSTTVTVPVLQN
-412 VAEKDAMK
+412 VTEKDALQ
-420 QLSDLDLVP
+420 QLKNLDLLT

-449 AKGTVLDPGTP
+449 GKGTVVDPGSSII
-460 VTVYVSAGKTMVEV
+460 VYVSGGKTMVEV
-474 PQVSDMTV
+474 PELTSMTV
-482 ADAKVQLEAVGLV
+482 ADSKIQLEALGLV
-495 VGTTTEGHS
+495 VGTSTESHS
-504 PSYAAGMVISTS
+504 STLAAGLVISST
-516 PTLGTKLIQGS
+516 PAVGTKLIQGS
-527 KVNLVI
+527 KVNLLV

-539 IPDLKGKTVT
+539 IPDLRGKTVT
-549 EANNLLSTLSIT
+549 EANSVLSGLGIT
-561 PTVQADTSCAKSD
+561 PTVQADTACAKSD
-574 NPTVKSQSV
+574 SPTVKSQSV
-583 APGVVPQGTAITI
+583 APGVVAQGTAITI

>member
-9 AGRYE
+9 SGRYQ

-25 DVYVAQDTVLGRKV
+25 DVYVAHDSVLGRKV

-54 SQRFKQEAKASSS
+54 SQRFKQEAKSASS
-67 MDHPNIVSVLD
+67 MDHPNIVQVLD

-84 TSPDGTKHTYAY
+84 TDENGVKHTYAF

-145 KPDNIMLTRQGK
+145 KPDNIMLTRAGK

-195 GQKVDIRTDLY
+195 GQKVDIRTDIY
-206 AVGIVLFEMLTGK
+206 AIGIVLFEMLTGK
-219 VPFTGDTAV
+219 IPFTGDTAV

-239 PAPSSLNPKVSLA
+239 PAPSSINPKVSLA

-279 RAAENAKP
+279 R
-287 ASLNKVAAPVA
+287 L
-298 AEAPTVVVEETTPA
+298 AEAAKATAPKAVKAQPVVEN
-312 APADMESLL
+312 DVDSLL
-321 GSNIAAPAV
+321 GSPISEPAA
-330 EKSTTPVD
+330 EKSD
-338 LPDDFLFLFGDDPQT
+338 SISELPDDFLFLFGDDPQT

-360 EQYRPEP
+360 EQFRPER
-367 KRVVA
+367 KRVITAVA
-372 VVAIIALVFGAI
+372 VIALVFGAI
-384 AGVGLWVATLQPTN
+384 AGMGLWVATLQPTN
-398 IFPSSTVTVPALQN
+398 IFPSSTVTVPTLKN
-412 VAEKDAMK
+412 VAEKDAIK
-420 QLSDLDLVP
+420 ELQDLDLI
-429 TTVVENSALVKKG
+429 TSIVVENSALVKKG

-449 AKGTVLDPGTP
+449 EKGAVIDPGTP
-460 VTVYVSAGKTMVEV
+460 ITVYVSAGKTMVEV
-474 PQVSDMTV
+474 PQVADMTV

-495 VGTTTEGHS
+495 LGTTTESHS
-504 PSYAAGMVISTS
+504 PSYAAGLVISTT

-527 KVNLVI
+527 KVNVLV

-549 EANNLLSTLSIT
+549 DANNLLSTLSIT
-561 PTVQADTSCAKSD
+561 PTVQADTTCAKAEQ
-574 NPTVKSQSV
+574 PTVRSQSP
-583 APGVVPQGTAITI
+583 APGVVSQGTPVTI

>member
-9 AGRYE
+9 SGRYQ

-25 DVYVAQDTVLGRKV
+25 DVYVAHDSVLGRKV

-54 SQRFKQEAKASSS
+54 SQRFKQEAKSASS
-67 MDHPNIVSVLD
+67 MDHPNIVQVLD

-84 TSPDGTKHTYAY
+84 TDENGVKHTYAF

-145 KPDNIMLTRQGK
+145 KPDNIMLTRAGK

-165 ARAVAE
+165 ARAAAE

-195 GQKVDIRTDLY
+195 GQKVDIRTDIY
-206 AVGIVLFEMLTGK
+206 AIGIVLFEMLTGK
-219 VPFTGDTAV
+219 IPFTGDTAV

-239 PAPSSLNPKVSLA
+239 PAPSSINPKVSLA
-252 LDQVVFTALAKDKA
+252 LDQVVFTALAKDKV

-279 RAAENAKP
+279 R
-287 ASLNKVAAPVA
+287 L
-298 AEAPTVVVEETTPA
+298 AEAAKATAPKAVKAQPVVEN
-312 APADMESLL
+312 DVDSLL
-321 GSNIAAPAV
+321 GSPISEPAA
-330 EKSTTPVD
+330 EKSD
-338 LPDDFLFLFGDDPQT
+338 SISELPDDFLFLFGDDPQT

-360 EQYRPEP
+360 EQFRPER
-367 KRVVA
+367 KRVITAVA
-372 VVAIIALVFGAI
+372 VIALVFGAI
-384 AGVGLWVATLQPTN
+384 AGMGLWVATLQPTN
-398 IFPSSTVTVPALQN
+398 IFPSSTVTVPTLKN
-412 VAEKDAMK
+412 VAEKDAVK
-420 QLSDLDLVP
+420 ELQDLDLI
-429 TTVVENSALVKKG
+429 TSIVVENSALVKKG

-449 AKGTVLDPGTP
+449 EKGAVIDPGTP
-460 VTVYVSAGKTMVEV
+460 ITVYVSAGKTMVEV
-474 PQVSDMTV
+474 PQVADMTV

-495 VGTTTEGHS
+495 LGTTTESHS
-504 PSYAAGMVISTS
+504 PSYAAGLVISTT

-527 KVNLVI
+527 KVNVLV

-549 EANNLLSTLSIT
+549 DANNLLSTLSIT
-561 PTVQADTSCAKSD
+561 PTVQADTTCAKAEQ
-574 NPTVKSQSV
+574 PTVRSQSP
-583 APGVVPQGTAITI
+583 APGVVSQGTPVTI

>member
-1 MPLSNKVI
+1 MPLSNNVI
-9 AGRYE
+9 AGRYQ
-14 LTKLIGSGGMA
+14 LNKLVGSGGMA
-25 DVYVAQDTVLGRKV
+25 DVYVAHDSVLGRKV
-39 AIKVLNEELAANKKF
+39 AIKVLNEELASNKKF
-54 SQRFKQEAKASSS
+54 SQRFKQEAKSASA
-67 MDHPNIVSVLD
+67 MDHPNIVKVLD
-78 AGETTE
+78 AGETTD
-84 TSPDGTKHTYAY
+84 TDSAGVKHTYAY

-145 KPDNIMLTRQGK
+145 KPDNIMLTRAGK

-206 AVGIVLFEMLTGK
+206 AIGIVLFEMLTGK

-279 RAAENAKP
+279 RAAATAKP
-287 ASLNKVAAPVA
+287 GTAPV
-298 AEAPTVVVEETTPA
+298 PVVPK
-312 APADMESLL
+312 PDMDTLL
-321 GSNIAAPAV
+321 GANISEPAL
-330 EKSTTPVD
+330 EKSETVSE

-360 EQYRPEP
+360 EQFRPER
-367 KRVVA
+367 KRVITAVA
-372 VVAIIALVFGAI
+372 VIALVFGAI
-384 AGVGLWVATLQPTN
+384 AGMGLWVATLQPTN
-398 IFPSSTVTVPALQN
+398 IFPTSTVTVPTLKN
-412 VAEKDAMK
+412 VDQKDALK
-420 QLSDLDLVP
+420 QLQDLDLI
-429 TTVVENSALVKKG
+429 TSTVVENSALIKKG

-449 AKGTVLDPGTP
+449 EKGAVIDPGTP
-460 VTVYVSAGKTMVEV
+460 ITVYVSAGKTMVEV
-474 PQVSDMTV
+474 PQVSDMTA
-482 ADAKVQLEAVGLV
+482 ADAKIQLEAVGLV
-495 VGTTTEGHS
+495 VGTTTESHS
-504 PSYAAGMVISTS
+504 PSYAAGLVIGTT

-527 KVNLVI
+527 KVNLLI
-533 SDGKIE
+533 SDGKID

-549 EANNLLSTLSIT
+549 DANNLLSTLSIT
-561 PTVQADTSCAKSD
+561 PTVQADTTCAKGEQ
-574 NPTVKSQSV
+574 PTVKSQSPG
-583 APGVVPQGTAITI
+583 PGVAPQGTAVTI

>member
-39 AIKVLNEELAANKKF
+39 AIKVLNEELAVNKKF
-54 SQRFKQEAKASSS
+54 SQRFKQEAKASSA
-67 MDHPNIVSVLD
+67 MNHPNIVSVLD
-78 AGETTE
+78 AGETSE
-84 TSPDGTKHTYAY
+84 TDADGVKHTYAY

-206 AVGIVLFEMLTGK
+206 AIGIVLFEMLTGK

-266 DRFQTTAE
+266 DRFQSTAE
-274 FGREL
+274 FGKEL

-287 ASLNKVAAPVA
+287 VGASKPAPVKVDA
-298 AEAPTVVVEETTPA
+298 VEEVIVASAPEVADLFGSAISQPA
-312 APADMESLL
+312 MEKTES
-321 GSNIAAPAV
+321 
-330 EKSTTPVD
+330 KVD

-372 VVAIIALVFGAI
+372 IVAIIALVFGAI

-412 VAEKDAMK
+412 VTQDDALK
-420 QLSDLDLVP
+420 QLKDLDFI
-429 TTVVENSALVKKG
+429 TSTVVENSALVKKG

-449 AKGTVLDPGTP
+449 AKGTVVDPGTAI
-460 VTVYVSAGKTMVEV
+460 TVYVSAGKTMVEV
-474 PQVSDMTV
+474 PQVSDMSV
-482 ADAKVQLEAVGLV
+482 ADAKVQIEAVGLV

-504 PSYAAGMVISTS
+504 PSYAAGLVISTS

-527 KVNLVI
+527 KVNLVV

-549 EANNLLSTLSIT
+549 EANNMLSTLSIT
-561 PTVQADTSCAKSD
+561 PTVQADTSCAKAD
-574 NPTVKSQSV
+574 QPTVKSQSV
-583 APGVVPQGTAITI
+583 APGVAPQGTAITI

>member
-1 MPLSNKVI
+1 MPLSNNVI
-9 AGRYE
+9 AGRYQ
-14 LTKLIGSGGMA
+14 LNKLIGSGGMA
-25 DVYVAQDTVLGRKV
+25 DVYVAHDSVLGRKV

-54 SQRFKQEAKASSS
+54 SQRFKQEAKSASS
-67 MDHPNIVSVLD
+67 MDHPNIVKVLD
-78 AGETTE
+78 AGETSE
-84 TSPDGTKHTYAY
+84 TDAAGVKHTYAY

-134 AHNKGIVHRDI
+134 AHNKGIIHRDI
-145 KPDNIMLTRQGK
+145 KPDNIMLTRAGN

-219 VPFTGDTAV
+219 VPFSGDTAV

-279 RAAENAKP
+279 RAAEA
-287 ASLNKVAAPVA
+287 NKAVAPK
-298 AEAPTVVVEETTPA
+298 VVEPEV
-312 APADMESLL
+312 APQSDMDSLL
-321 GSNIAAPAV
+321 GSTISEPAA
-330 EKSTTPVD
+330 EKVD
-338 LPDDFLFLFGDDPQT
+338 TASELPDDFLFLFGDDPQT

-360 EQYRPEP
+360 EQFRPDR
-367 KRVVA
+367 KRVISA
-372 VVAIIALVFGAI
+372 VAIIALVFGAI
-384 AGVGLWVATLQPTN
+384 AGMGLWVATLQPTN
-398 IFPSSTVTVPALQN
+398 IFPTSTVTVPSLQN
-412 VAEKDAMK
+412 VAEKDALK
-420 QLSDLDLVP
+420 QLQDLDLI
-429 TTVVENSALVKKG
+429 TSTVVENSALVKKG

-449 AKGTVLDPGTP
+449 EKGAVIDPGTP
-460 VTVYVSAGKTMVEV
+460 ITVYVSAGKTMVEV
-474 PQVSDMTV
+474 PQVADMTV

-495 VGTTTEGHS
+495 VGTTTEAHS
-504 PSYAAGMVISTS
+504 PSYAAGLIIGTT

-527 KVNLVI
+527 KVNLLV

-549 EANNLLSTLSIT
+549 DANNVLSTLSIT
-561 PTVQADTSCAKSD
+561 PTVQADTTCAKGEQ
-574 NPTVKSQSV
+574 PTVKSQSPN
-583 APGVVPQGTAITI
+583 PGVVAQGTAVTI

>member
-9 AGRYE
+9 SGRYQ

-25 DVYVAQDTVLGRKV
+25 DVYVAHDSILGRKV

-54 SQRFKQEAKASSS
+54 SQRFKQEAKSASS
-67 MDHPNIVSVLD
+67 MDHPNIVQVLD

-84 TSPDGTKHTYAY
+84 TDENGVKHTYAF

-145 KPDNIMLTRQGK
+145 KPDNIMLTRAGK

-195 GQKVDIRTDLY
+195 GQKVDIRTDIY
-206 AVGIVLFEMLTGK
+206 AIGIVLFEMLTGK
-219 VPFTGDTAV
+219 IPFTGDTAV

-239 PAPSSLNPKVSLA
+239 PAPSSINPKVSLA

-279 RAAENAKP
+279 R
-287 ASLNKVAAPVA
+287 L
-298 AEAPTVVVEETTPA
+298 AEAAKATAPKAVKAQPVVEN
-312 APADMESLL
+312 DVDSLL
-321 GSNIAAPAV
+321 GSPISEPAA
-330 EKSTTPVD
+330 EKSD
-338 LPDDFLFLFGDDPQT
+338 SISELPDDFLFLFGDDPQT

-360 EQYRPEP
+360 EQFRPER
-367 KRVVA
+367 KRVITAVA
-372 VVAIIALVFGAI
+372 VIALVFGAI
-384 AGVGLWVATLQPTN
+384 AGMGLWVATLQPTN
-398 IFPSSTVTVPALQN
+398 IFPSSTVTVPTLKN
-412 VAEKDAMK
+412 VAEKDAIK
-420 QLSDLDLVP
+420 ELQDLDLI
-429 TTVVENSALVKKG
+429 TSIVVENSALVKKG

-449 AKGTVLDPGTP
+449 EKGAVIDPGTP
-460 VTVYVSAGKTMVEV
+460 ITVYVSAGKTMVEV
-474 PQVSDMTV
+474 PQVADMTV

-495 VGTTTEGHS
+495 LGTTTESHS
-504 PSYAAGMVISTS
+504 PSYAAGLVICTT
-516 PTLGTKLIQGS
+516 PALGTKLIQGS
-527 KVNLVI
+527 KVNVLV

-549 EANNLLSTLSIT
+549 DANNILSTLSIT
-561 PTVQADTSCAKSD
+561 PTVQADTACAKAEQ
-574 NPTVKSQSV
+574 PTVRSQSP
-583 APGVVPQGTAITI
+583 APGVVSQGTPVTI

>member
-9 AGRYE
+9 SGRYQ

-25 DVYVAQDTVLGRKV
+25 DVYVAHDSVLGRKV

-54 SQRFKQEAKASSS
+54 SQRFKQEAKSASS
-67 MDHPNIVSVLD
+67 MDHPNIVQVLD

-84 TSPDGTKHTYAY
+84 TDENGVKHTYAF

-145 KPDNIMLTRQGK
+145 KPDNIMLTRAGK

-195 GQKVDIRTDLY
+195 GQKVDIRTDIY
-206 AVGIVLFEMLTGK
+206 AIGIVLFEMLTGK
-219 VPFTGDTAV
+219 IPFTGDTAV

-239 PAPSSLNPKVSLA
+239 PAPSSINPKVSLA

-279 RAAENAKP
+279 R
-287 ASLNKVAAPVA
+287 L
-298 AEAPTVVVEETTPA
+298 AEAAKATAPKVVKAQPVVEN
-312 APADMESLL
+312 DVDSLL
-321 GSNIAAPAV
+321 GSPISEPAA
-330 EKSTTPVD
+330 EKSDTISE

-360 EQYRPEP
+360 EQFRPER
-367 KRVVA
+367 KRVITAVA
-372 VVAIIALVFGAI
+372 VIALVFGAI
-384 AGVGLWVATLQPTN
+384 AGMGLWVATLQPTN
-398 IFPSSTVTVPALQN
+398 IFPSSTVTVPTLKN
-412 VAEKDAMK
+412 VAEKDAVK
-420 QLSDLDLVP
+420 ELQDLDLI
-429 TTVVENSALVKKG
+429 TSIVVENSALVKKG

-449 AKGTVLDPGTP
+449 EKGAVIDPGTP
-460 VTVYVSAGKTMVEV
+460 ITVYVSAGKTMVEV
-474 PQVSDMTV
+474 PQVADMSI

-495 VGTTTEGHS
+495 LGTTTEGHS
-504 PSYAAGMVISTS
+504 PSYGAGLVISTT

-527 KVNLVI
+527 KVNVLV

-549 EANNLLSTLSIT
+549 DANNILSTLSIT
-561 PTVQADTSCAKSD
+561 PTVQADTACAKAEQ
-574 NPTVKSQSV
+574 PTVRSQSP
-583 APGVVPQGTAITI
+583 APGVVSQGTPVTI

>member
-1 MPLSNKVI
+1 MPLSNNVI
-9 AGRYE
+9 AGRYQ
-14 LTKLIGSGGMA
+14 LNKLVGSGGMA
-25 DVYVAQDTVLGRKV
+25 DVYVAHDSVLGRKV
-39 AIKVLNEELAANKKF
+39 AIKVLNEELASNKKF
-54 SQRFKQEAKASSS
+54 SQRFKQEAKSASA
-67 MDHPNIVSVLD
+67 MDHPNIVKVLD
-78 AGETTE
+78 AGETTD
-84 TSPDGTKHTYAY
+84 TDSAGVKHTYAY

-145 KPDNIMLTRQGK
+145 KPDNIMLTRAGK

-206 AVGIVLFEMLTGK
+206 AIGIVLFEMLTGK

-279 RAAENAKP
+279 RAAATAKP
-287 ASLNKVAAPVA
+287 GTAPV
-298 AEAPTVVVEETTPA
+298 PVVPK
-312 APADMESLL
+312 PDMDTLL
-321 GSNIAAPAV
+321 GANISEPAL
-330 EKSTTPVD
+330 EKSATVSE

-360 EQYRPEP
+360 EQFRPER
-367 KRVVA
+367 KRVITAVA
-372 VVAIIALVFGAI
+372 VIALVFGAI
-384 AGVGLWVATLQPTN
+384 AGMGLWVATLQPTN
-398 IFPSSTVTVPALQN
+398 IFPSSTVTVPTLKN
-412 VAEKDAMK
+412 VDQKDALK
-420 QLSDLDLVP
+420 QLQDLDLI
-429 TTVVENSALVKKG
+429 TSTVVENSALIKKG

-449 AKGTVLDPGTP
+449 EKGAVIDPGTP
-460 VTVYVSAGKTMVEV
+460 ITVYVSGGKTMVEV
-474 PQVSDMTV
+474 PQVSDMTA
-482 ADAKVQLEAVGLV
+482 ADAKIQLEAVGLV

-504 PSYAAGMVISTS
+504 PSYAAGLVIGTT

-527 KVNLVI
+527 KVNLLI
-533 SDGKIE
+533 SDGKID

-549 EANNLLSTLSIT
+549 DANNLLSTLSIT
-561 PTVQADTSCAKSD
+561 PTVQADTTCAKGEQ
-574 NPTVKSQSV
+574 PTVKSQSPG
-583 APGVVPQGTAITI
+583 PGVAPQGTAVTI

>member
-1 MPLSNKVI
+1 MPLSNNVI
-9 AGRYE
+9 AGRYQ
-14 LTKLIGSGGMA
+14 LNKLVGSGGMA
-25 DVYVAQDTVLGRKV
+25 DVYVAHDSVLGRKV
-39 AIKVLNEELAANKKF
+39 AIKVLNEELASNKKF
-54 SQRFKQEAKASSS
+54 SQRFKQEAKSASA
-67 MDHPNIVSVLD
+67 MDHPNIVKVLD
-78 AGETTE
+78 AGETTD
-84 TSPDGTKHTYAY
+84 TDSAGVKHTYAY

-145 KPDNIMLTRQGK
+145 KPDNIMLTRAGK

-206 AVGIVLFEMLTGK
+206 AIGIVLFEMLTGK

-279 RAAENAKP
+279 RAAATAKP
-287 ASLNKVAAPVA
+287 GTAPV
-298 AEAPTVVVEETTPA
+298 PVVPK
-312 APADMESLL
+312 PDMDSLL
-321 GSNIAAPAV
+321 GANISEPAM
-330 EKSTTPVD
+330 EKSETVSE

-360 EQYRPEP
+360 EQFRPER
-367 KRVVA
+367 KRVITAVA
-372 VVAIIALVFGAI
+372 VIALVFGAI
-384 AGVGLWVATLQPTN
+384 AGMGLWVATLQPTN
-398 IFPSSTVTVPALQN
+398 IFPTSTVTVPTLKN
-412 VAEKDAMK
+412 VDQKDALK
-420 QLSDLDLVP
+420 QLQDLDLI
-429 TTVVENSALVKKG
+429 TSTVVENSALIKKG

-449 AKGTVLDPGTP
+449 EKGAVIDPGTP
-460 VTVYVSAGKTMVEV
+460 ITVYVSGGKTMVEV
-474 PQVSDMTV
+474 PQVSDMTA
-482 ADAKVQLEAVGLV
+482 ADAKIQLEAVGLV
-495 VGTTTEGHS
+495 VGTTTESHS
-504 PSYAAGMVISTS
+504 PSYAAGLVIGTT

-527 KVNLVI
+527 KVNLLI
-533 SDGKIE
+533 SDGKID

-549 EANNLLSTLSIT
+549 DANNLLSTLSIT
-561 PTVQADTSCAKSD
+561 PTVQADTTCAKGEQ
-574 NPTVKSQSV
+574 PTVKSQSPG
-583 APGVVPQGTAITI
+583 PGVAPQGTAVTI